1 VHQPGVVTWLITRN
15 IKFDT
20 TLGTRSYVKI
30 WVHLVFTTKKRKPFL
45 KKNVKNEVINHIIE
59 NCKSKNIFLKE
70 INGHEEHIH
79 CLISLGKEQSIAELT
94 QLIKGESSFWVNKH
108 KITDAKFNWQDD
120 YFAVSISESQVGTVL
135 RYIQNQ
141 EEHHK
146 KKSFQEEVEE
156 FVKKYGFKLIKDE

>member
-1 VHQPGVVTWLITRN
+1 M
-15 IKFDT
+15 
-20 TLGTRSYVKI
+20 
-30 WVHLVFTTKKRKPFL
+30 
-45 KKNVKNEVINHIIE
+45 KNEVINHIIE

-70 INGHEEHIH
+70 INGHEEHSH

-146 KKSFQEEVEE
+146 RKSFQEEVEE